1 MRTFIFLFL
10 FFLFP
15 FSVGAEPTT
24 VERVE
29 NYLNSLTTVVT
40 DFTQTAPDGTLA
52 NGKFYL
58 ERPGKMRWEYE
69 PPVPILMV
77 SSGGVMTYFDREL
90 AQTSTIPIDN
100 TPAGILVREHI
111 AFSGDIAVKEMNNEA
126 GIIHITLIQPEKMDN
141 GELTLELTA
150 KPLAL
155 KNLSFIDATKQ
166 ETRIRFSNAVMGQ
179 PIDSKLFTL
188 RK

>member
-1 MRTFIFLFL
+1 MRPFIFLFL
-10 FFLFP
+10 LLLFP
-15 FSVGAEPTT
+15 LSANAAPTT
-24 VERVE
+24 AERVE

-40 DFTQTAPDGTLA
+40 DFTQVAPDGSLSS
-52 NGKFYL
+52 GKFYL
-58 ERPGKMRWEYE
+58 ERPGKMRWEYN
-69 PPVPILMV
+69 PPVPIVMV
-77 SSGGVMTYFDREL
+77 SSGGVMIYFDREL

-111 AFSGDIAVKEMNNEA
+111 AFSGDIAVKQMTNEA
-126 GIIHITLIQPEKMDN
+126 GIIRVTLIQPEKPDN
-141 GELTLELTA
+141 GELTLELTD

-166 ETRIRFSNAVMGQ
+166 ETRIGFSNAVMGQ

>member
-1 MRTFIFLFL
+1 MRIPFFLFL
-10 FFLFP
+10 FLLFP
-15 FSVGAEPTT
+15 VSASAAPTT
-24 VERVE
+24 LERVE
-29 NYLNSLTTVVT
+29 TYLNSLTTVVT
-40 DFTQTAPDGTLA
+40 DFTQVAPDGTLSS
-52 NGKFYL
+52 GKFYL
-58 ERPGKMRWEYE
+58 ERPGKMRWEYD

-111 AFSGDIAVKEMNNEA
+111 AFSGDIAVKEISNKA
-126 GIIHITLIQPEKMDN
+126 GIIRVTLIQPEKPDN
-141 GELTLELTA
+141 GELTLEMTD

-155 KNLSFIDATKQ
+155 KNLSFIDATNQ
-166 ETRIRFSNAVMGQ
+166 ETRISFSNAVMGQ